1 MHESVMKNSWKFVGK
16 KAVEALL
23 DIMKNK
29 QVKGNTKIIKKYI
42 PLSRVLH

>member
-1 MHESVMKNSWKFVGK
+1 MHESVMKNSWTFVGK
-16 KAVEALL
+16 KAVEL
-23 DIMKNK
+23 DMMKNK